1 MVFRGRTVLVMVVAA
16 MLLGCIATVLVVDP
30 QLSFVGNMQRGG
42 SGTAGQAHSGSE
54 GNGGLQGLTPDEINK
69 INTAYMIIENRF
81 LTGIDRNEVVD
92 GAIQGMLDVLDD
104 PYSVYMDK
112 VKSVEFDQQ
121 VGAFFTGIGAEVSLE
136 DGYVIVVAPIKGSPA
151 EKAGIRPRD
160 LILSVN
166 GEQLK
171 GLSLNEAVMKI
182 RGPKGT
188 QARLEILREGYKEP
202 IELILVR
209 DEIDLETVFSEM
221 LEDGIGKIEI
231 RQFSEHT
238 VDSFKEQLA
247 DLREQNLQALIID
260 VRNNP
265 GGYLHGVVDIL
276 NELVPEGK
284 VLLQSEMRGAP
295 REKVLS
301 EGPGLDVPIVVLI
314 NGGSASASEILAA
327 AVKESAGGKLVGETT
342 YGKGTIQTQYDRHF
356 PDGSLLKLTT
366 GKWLTPRG
374 NWLDREGL
382 KPDVEVALP
391 EFFHVAPL
399 NRERT
404 WKFNDLGEDVKNMQ
418 IMLDAVGFDPGR
430 RDGYFSEETAA
441 ALQQFQE
448 SAELP
453 ATGELDAETM
463 EMLER
468 EVIELMVKPENDL
481 QLQTAIRAARELAGL

>member
-1 MVFRGRTVLVMVVAA
+1 MVFRGRTVLALVVAA
-16 MLLGCIATVLVVDP
+16 MLAGCLLTFAAFQQGLP
-30 QLSFVGNMQRGG
+30 FAGG
-42 SGTAGQAHSGSE
+42 ADRAAGGPSEQASSGSKQSDI
-54 GNGGLQGLTPDEINK
+54 LRGLTEEEISK
-69 INTAYMIIENRF
+69 INTAYMIIENRY
-81 LTGIDRNEVVD
+81 LKEIDRKEVVD
-92 GAIQGMLDVLDD
+92 GAIRGMLDVLGD

-112 VKSVEFDQQ
+112 TESAEFDQQ
-121 VGAFFTGIGAEVSLE
+121 VGAFFTGIGAEVSME
-136 DGYVIVVAPIKGSPA
+136 DGYVVVVAPIKGSPA

-166 GEQLK
+166 GESLK

-188 QARLEILREGYKEP
+188 QARLEILREGHSEP

-221 LEDGIGKIEI
+221 LEDGVGKIEI

-238 VDSFKEQLA
+238 VGSFKEQLA
-247 DLREQNLQALIID
+247 DLKAQGLKALIID

-276 NELVPEGK
+276 HELVPQGR
-284 VLLQSEMRGAP
+284 VILQSEMRGST
-295 REKVLS
+295 REKVMS
-301 EGPGLDVPIVVLI
+301 AGPGLNLPIVVLI

-327 AVKESAGGKLVGETT
+327 AVRESAGGKLVGETT
-342 YGKGTIQTQYDRHF
+342 YGKGTIQTQYDRQF

-366 GKWLTPRG
+366 GKWLTPNG

-391 EFFHVAPL
+391 EYFHVAPIS
-399 NRERT
+399 RERT
-404 WKFNDLGEDVKNMQ
+404 LKMSDLGEDVKNMQ
-418 IMLDAVGFDPGR
+418 IMLSGLRFDPDR
-430 RDGYFSEETAA
+430 TDGYFSEETAE
-441 ALQQFQE
+441 ALARFQE
-448 SAELP
+448 SAGLA
-453 ATGELDAETM
+453 ATGELNEETV

-468 EVIELMVKPENDL
+468 KVIEMMVKPENDR
-481 QLQTAIRAARELAGL
+481 QLQEAIRVAREMAGL